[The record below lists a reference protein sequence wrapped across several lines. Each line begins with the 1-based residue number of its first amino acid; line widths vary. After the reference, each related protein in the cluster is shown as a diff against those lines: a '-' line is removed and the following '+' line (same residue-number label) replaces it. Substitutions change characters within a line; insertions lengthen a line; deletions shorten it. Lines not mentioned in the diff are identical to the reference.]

1 MADAGM
7 TAAMPARNALPT
19 AVMNPVLPAEPG
31 REPASVWGAAAEPR
45 APRDGDLIAAGIFE
59 RFTWR
64 ICNSSASALSSTS
77 SNE

>member
-1 MADAGM
+1 MTDAI
-7 TAAMPARNALPT
+7 PARNALRI
-19 AVMNPVLPAEPG
+19 AVVDPALPAEPG
-31 REPASVWGAAAEPR
+31 REPAAARGAAAEPR
-45 APRDGDLIAAGIFE
+45 APSGADLIAAEIFV

>member
-7 TAAMPARNALPT
+7 TDAIPARNALRI
-19 AVMNPVLPAEPG
+19 AVVDPALPAEPG
-31 REPASVWGAAAEPR
+31 REPAAVPGAAAEPR
-45 APRDGDLIAAGIFE
+45 APWDGDLIAAGIFE